1 MRRVVEAYR
10 EHEAPR
16 IGGVGHDSPRGGEK
30 RQLQQK
36 DVLHQLA
43 LHLLVE
49 VDLSLLVAAILLG
62 MSTRIGKNTSKNSE
76 RTTTLEMYWKMTFC
90 FG

>member
-16 IGGVGHDSPRGGEK
+16 IGGVGHDSPWGVEK

-43 LHLLVE
+43 LHLLVD
-49 VDLSLLVAAILLG
+49 VSLLVAAILLG

>member
-1 MRRVVEAYR
+1 M
-10 EHEAPR
+10 
-16 IGGVGHDSPRGGEK
+16 
-30 RQLQQK
+30 
-36 DVLHQLA
+36 HQLA

-49 VDLSLLVAAILLG
+49 VDVSLLVAAILLG